1 MELALDE
8 DLTYERMKTVLQAHM
23 PEGELLNGERV
34 RGWVREAADRMRA
47 CLGRKL
53 GMRKEKKK

>member
-1 MELALDE
+1 
-8 DLTYERMKTVLQAHM
+8 M